1 MNIIILF
8 IIPFCFGFIIF
19 RASENGDIVTT
30 TIALVGIIADLM
42 LIILEKGKG

>member
-19 RASENGDIVTT
+19 RASENGDMVTT
-30 TIALVGIIADLM
+30 TMALVGIITDLM
-42 LIILEKGKG
+42 LIILERGQ